1 MKHTRAEVP
10 GKIDRETHFSANLD
24 NYGKP
29 GVEVIEDRIA
39 DLDTANLLTSLPA
52 DRYVKEARL
61 HAPVIDPDGKILL
74 IRRSRMHT
82 TPLPPIQEGGH
93 ATYQGVVHKVSSP
106 PAPATPQSAMIPW
119 EGRAVCGR
127 WLTCHTATTVM
138 VTCPA
143 CLAQPAIRR
152 QALAEMVDCALE
164 ACLYEATSG
173 SARGIR

>member
-1 MKHTRAEVP
+1 MSDDTMMTWWHPTKGCIQGFEE
-10 GKIDRETHFSANLD
+10 GGDETWIRVRLAGDHQLHRH
-24 NYGKP
+24 G
-29 GVEVIEDRIA
+29 
-39 DLDTANLLTSLPA
+39 PA
-52 DRYVKEARL
+52 DGR
-61 HAPVIDPDGKILL
+61 IDPDGKILL

-82 TPLPPIQEGGH
+82 TPLPPIQEGGR